1 MPLHILYWLVASCA
15 SLSGGGRLALRPA
28 ASFGDVG
35 CSLEAAP
42 WNLNEFKVTYIYI
55 YVRSIQIYSNLQGS
69 MRSTTS
75 WRRMRRTKAL
85 TAPWQRTKEKPRLR
99 CERLRELHLETNHA
113 ELPHPILHVSRLAT
127 MNLEWLYD
135 FML

>member
-42 WNLNEFKVTYIYI
+42 WNLNEFKVTYI
-55 YVRSIQIYSNLQGS
+55 SQIYSNLFKSPRIDEVYDFLAENEADEGAH
-69 MRSTTS
+69 ST
-75 WRRMRRTKAL
+75 
-85 TAPWQRTKEKPRLR
+85 
-99 CERLRELHLETNHA
+99 
-113 ELPHPILHVSRLAT
+113 LAT
-127 MNLEWLYD
+127 DEGKASAQM
-135 FML
+135 